1 MRNWGIVILL
11 LAGALLSAPAQAQ
24 VSNNSGN
31 NVAATVQGHN
41 ASNSVAPA
49 SQPAATNQTAAP
61 GGADTSVLPES
72 GRAIVKL
79 FVLAALL
86 ESALAL
92 LFNWRPFVASF
103 DGRAVKPL
111 VSLAVALI
119 VVLSFGLHTIEDL
132 LKAYGGGPFGNDGR
146 VFSQI
151 LEAMIIAG
159 GSSGVNNLLRT
170 LGFRAVPSAEQPPR
184 QPPRTEAWL
193 SVALHRVNAVGPV
206 QVTTA
211 PGGVLGT
218 IHGTQRKSGLA
229 SFFFRDKGRLPGSGG
244 KVMEPGKDYTVTVNG
259 TDAAGDALPAPP
271 VQKVTLAPGA
281 IVDLEFTL

>member
-11 LAGALLSAPAQAQ
+11 LASALFCVPALAQAG
-24 VSNNSGN
+24 NDSGN
-31 NVAATVQGHN
+31 NVAATAQ
-41 ASNSVAPA
+41 SNSAGNSAAPA
-49 SQPAATNQTAAP
+49 PQPAATNQTAGA
-61 GGADTSVLPES
+61 ADTPVLPES

-92 LFNWRPFVASF
+92 LFNWRPFVVSF

-132 LKAYGGGPFGNDGR
+132 LEAYGGGPMGRDGR
-146 VFSQI
+146 FFSQI
-151 LEAMIIAG
+151 IEAMIIAG

-170 LGFRAVPSAEQPPR
+170 LGFRAVPSAEQPP
-184 QPPRTEAWL
+184 QPPKTEAWL
-193 SVALHRVNAVGPV
+193 AVALHRVHAVGPV
-206 QVTTA
+206 QVVAA
-211 PGGVLGT
+211 PAGTLGT
-218 IHGTQRKSGLA
+218 INGTQRKSGLA
-229 SFFFRDKGRLPGSGG
+229 SFFLRDKGRLPGSGG
-244 KVMEPGKDYTVTVNG
+244 KVMEPGKEYSVTVNG
-259 TDAAGDALPAPP
+259 TDAAGNALKAPAA
-271 VQKVTLAPGA
+271 QKVTLAPGA